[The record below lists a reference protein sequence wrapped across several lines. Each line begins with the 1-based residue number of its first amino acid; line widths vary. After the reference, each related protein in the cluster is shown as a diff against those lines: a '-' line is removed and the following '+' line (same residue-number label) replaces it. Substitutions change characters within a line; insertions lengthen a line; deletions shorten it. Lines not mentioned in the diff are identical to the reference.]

1 MKVAEGDPV
10 GTRGAWRLKNARFSI
25 SIIPLK
31 ARPSENAASAPATT
45 GVWSGVELAALV
57 EEPDDGFGRDR
68 EGDACRERAGR
79 RSGAVRPPT
88 MSRKP
93 SSVFPRGQP
102 RERREEHGGNGN
114 GEHALREHVD
124 TEGLVDRGRGDL
136 GSMSRAAK
144 KVPISEL
151 KLMRPRPSITGTV
164 SAKTCLTAGSRTQ
177 LIIAGLAGFIVGQTL
192 NAWVV
197 VRIKARTKEKHLWAR
212 LIGSTIV
219 GEFAD
224 TVVFCAIAAGAIGI
238 STWGDFLTYVALG
251 WVYKTAV
258 EIVVLPVTYRVIAY
272 IKRREPTYQPAV

>member
-1 MKVAEGDPV
+1 VAATSTESEH
-10 GTRGAWRLKNARFSI
+10 RGF
-25 SIIPLK
+25 
-31 ARPSENAASAPATT
+31 ATT
-45 GVWSGVELAALV
+45 GSAYYPTLVAIFTGLVLISNVSATKGIAFGPIIGDWSLITDGGFIVFPLTYVIGDVLSEVYGFKATRRAIYIAFVMEAIAALT
-57 EEPDDGFGRDR
+57 FW
-68 EGDACRERAGR
+68 
-79 RSGAVRPPT
+79 
-88 MSRKP
+88 
-93 SSVFPRGQP
+93 
-102 RERREEHGGNGN
+102 
-114 GEHALREHVD
+114 
-124 TEGLVDRGRGDL
+124 
-136 GSMSRAAK
+136 
-144 KVPISEL
+144 
-151 KLMRPRPSITGTV
+151 
-164 SAKTCLTAGSRTQ
+164 LTAYLPPADFYTNQAAFEAVVKPFTQ

-238 STWGDFLTYVALG
+238 STWRDFITYVALG

>member
-1 MKVAEGDPV
+1 MTATSTESEH
-10 GTRGAWRLKNARFSI
+10 RGF
-25 SIIPLK
+25 
-31 ARPSENAASAPATT
+31 ATT
-45 GVWSGVELAALV
+45 GSAYYPTLVAIFTGLVLISNVSATKGIAFGPIIGDWSLITDGGFIVFPLTYVIGDVLSEVYGFKATRRAIYIAFVMEAIAALT
-57 EEPDDGFGRDR
+57 FW
-68 EGDACRERAGR
+68 
-79 RSGAVRPPT
+79 
-88 MSRKP
+88 
-93 SSVFPRGQP
+93 
-102 RERREEHGGNGN
+102 
-114 GEHALREHVD
+114 
-124 TEGLVDRGRGDL
+124 
-136 GSMSRAAK
+136 
-144 KVPISEL
+144 
-151 KLMRPRPSITGTV
+151 
-164 SAKTCLTAGSRTQ
+164 LTAYLPPADFYTNQAAFEAVVKPFTQ

-238 STWGDFLTYVALG
+238 STWRDFITYVALG

>member
-1 MKVAEGDPV
+1 MSTTSTESEHRGFALTGSAYYPTLVAVFTGLVLISNVSATKGIAFGPIIGD
-10 GTRGAWRLKNARFSI
+10 
-25 SIIPLK
+25 
-31 ARPSENAASAPATT
+31 
-45 GVWSGVELAALV
+45 WSLIT
-57 EEPDDGFGRDR
+57 DGGFI
-68 EGDACRERAGR
+68 
-79 RSGAVRPPT
+79 
-88 MSRKP
+88 
-93 SSVFPRGQP
+93 VFPLTYVIGDVLS
-102 RERREEHGGNGN
+102 EVYGFKATRRAIYIAFAME
-114 GEHALREHVD
+114 AI
-124 TEGLVDRGRGDL
+124 
-136 GSMSRAAK
+136 AAF
-144 KVPISEL
+144 
-151 KLMRPRPSITGTV
+151 TFW
-164 SAKTCLTAGSRTQ
+164 LTAYLPAADFYTNQAAFEAVVKPFTQ